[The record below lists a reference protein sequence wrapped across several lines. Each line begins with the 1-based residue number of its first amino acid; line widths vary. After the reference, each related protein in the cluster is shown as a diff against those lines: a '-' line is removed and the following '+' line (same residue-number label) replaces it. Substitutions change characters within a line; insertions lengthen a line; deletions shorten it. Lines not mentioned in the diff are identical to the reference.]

1 MIFWADCR
9 KKHAFRKF
17 YRFITNHNTNQYD
30 KIAMAIAAIH
40 IGITV
45 LSRYPTPNVRKPPFS
60 VYINPGFVIWTP
72 VNNKIKNR
80 MATLNLWFRRNSFI
94 QFIEF
99 GSCYILA
106 TKKLALVY
114 SSHRNGLL
122 IPSQWSTHPIL
133 GLLRNVLHPYNFRLN
148 SRCYTPLHHRMRQCR
163 RFLFPPS
170 LSTPLA
176 VHKFPWHV
184 P

>member
-9 KKHAFRKF
+9 KNHAFRKF

-30 KIAMAIAAIH
+30 KIAMAIDAIH

-94 QFIEF
+94 PLIEF
-99 GSCYILA
+99 SSCYILA

-122 IPSQWSTHPIL
+122 IPSQWSTHPIAMVYSSHRI
-133 GLLRNVLHPYNFRLN
+133 GLLIPSPWSTHPIAMVYSSHRNGLLIP
-148 SRCYTPLHHRMRQCR
+148 
-163 RFLFPPS
+163 FLVFFVMCS
-170 LSTPLA
+170 IHIIFA
-176 VHKFPWHV
+176 
-184 P
+184 